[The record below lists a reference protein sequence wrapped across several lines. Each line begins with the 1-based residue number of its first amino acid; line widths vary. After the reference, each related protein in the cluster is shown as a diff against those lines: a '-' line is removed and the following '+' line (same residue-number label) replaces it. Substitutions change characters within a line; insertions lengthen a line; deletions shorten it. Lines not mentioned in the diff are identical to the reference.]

1 MKCLKNLVSQILGG
15 TKNQPMGNLM
25 ANFISTRAQSPSPQ
39 KMGLRSL
46 VSKASNGWEL
56 MRRATKHENITKKH
70 VAHRAHS
77 QMKAVTNTLVL
88 KYLGGRESPGV
99 DNSNNIQNNSNNSQV
114 RRGVYTEL
122 GMDLSLFVTP
132 TEISML
138 NDDTTNSA
146 LGLINQAP
154 LSDQGKGSASI
165 APA

>member
-1 MKCLKNLVSQILGG
+1 MNILYRN
-15 TKNQPMGNLM
+15 TNIRN
-25 ANFISTRAQSPSPQ
+25 IS
-39 KMGLRSL
+39 
-46 VSKASNGWEL
+46 
-56 MRRATKHENITKKH
+56 I
-70 VAHRAHS
+70 
-77 QMKAVTNTLVL
+77 
-88 KYLGGRESPGV
+88 YLFK
-99 DNSNNIQNNSNNSQV
+99 QV
-114 RRGVYTEL
+114 RGVYTEL